1 MHAFSLAIMSEEL
14 EKIASLPSARASG
27 TTFLASRTGTSVAG
41 AKGLPPVTVTKPI
54 PAPKPMGMQGIKIG
68 SLGEA
73 LAKISSELTAAGRDH
88 IKDKNFALSSE
99 QSDTGKPA
107 YPIHDKA
114 HAANALAR
122 VKQHG
127 SPSEKA
133 EVYRDVAKKFP
144 GLAAHSSVP
153 AVREKEKDADM
164 GMPMSAGGPP
174 ASPLPGM
181 ARGGSPVTMPPG
193 NMSQGAS

>member
-73 LAKISSELTAAGRDH
+73 LAKIAAELTTAGREH

-122 VKQHG
+122 VKRHG

-144 GLAAHSSVP
+144 GLAAKSSVP

-164 GMPMSAGGPP
+164 GMPSTTGAPP

-181 ARGGSPVTMPPG
+181 ARGGSPVTAPPG
-193 NMSQGAS
+193 NMSQGAT